1 MLYISH
7 PRSPEGGCAVQG
19 SALHSL
25 QIFFQTLAA
34 SKAKSASFEA
44 LLAALLAAGHDSQVG
59 KTAQHNI
66 AQCIAVLC
74 TAAGPNQTSNTVKA
88 LLSAVQGNDETASRL
103 ALFSLGEIGRCTDL
117 SKFKQLQVWHCL
129 LCTLSLLYVT
139 NERLL
144 QWFRCDSVSRRDLR
158 GKLC

>member
-1 MLYISH
+1 M
-7 PRSPEGGCAVQG
+7 QG

-25 QIFFQTLAA
+25 QIFFQSLVA

-88 LLSAVQGNDETASRL
+88 LLSAVQGSDDIASRL

-117 SKFKQLQVWHCL
+117 SKFKQLQVWHL
-129 LCTLSLLYVT
+129 SAVHTFSLLHVT
-139 NERLL
+139 NARLL
-144 QWFRCDSVSRRDLR
+144 QWVRHRSACRRELR
-158 GKLC
+158 DKLC